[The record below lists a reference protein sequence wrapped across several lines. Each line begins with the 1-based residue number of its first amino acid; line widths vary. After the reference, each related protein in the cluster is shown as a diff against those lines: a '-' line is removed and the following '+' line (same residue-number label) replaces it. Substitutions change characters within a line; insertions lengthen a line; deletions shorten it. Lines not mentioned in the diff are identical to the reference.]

1 MKTEIVK
8 TEQTVNEID
17 WSKPQL
23 VKSKLS
29 PLIVWTDGN
38 HSEESFSGKVLI
50 EDHEDSVG
58 DEYKSFHKSSF
69 TPITEP
75 ITIKF
80 IP

>member
-8 TEQTVNEID
+8 TEQSNQEID
-17 WSKPQL
+17 WSKPMLLKCGEL
-23 VKSKLS
+23 VVLNSG
-29 PLIVWTDGN
+29 INNVT
-38 HSEESFSGKVLI
+38 SFTGVVLI
-50 EDHEDSVG
+50 ADNGFKLGHASNAW
-58 DEYKSFHKSSF
+58 HKNQF

>member
-8 TEQTVNEID
+8 TEQVNEID
-17 WSKPQL
+17 WSKPMLLKCGEL
-23 VKSKLS
+23 VVFSLG
-29 PLIVWTDGN
+29 ID
-38 HSEESFSGKVLI
+38 SEMTFKGVVLI
-50 EDHEDSVG
+50 SGNGFKLGHASNG
-58 DEYKSFHKSSF
+58 WPKNQF